1 MDTLER
7 TKQHCATTKEKL
19 LSRFAASSKKVR
31 LAIVASLIVVSL
43 VVIVVACQAFVS
55 VLLPAK
61 DVGAK
66 PSITVAVES
75 AAYRQME
82 RKLGI
87 TGTVWAWDPL
97 SIGAEVGGLRIETV
111 NVEEG
116 AFVKK
121 GQVLATLNSSILR
134 AQLDR
139 ELARLKHSKANL
151 GKTIQPNRK
160 QDISA
165 LQFAVEQTKAQVA
178 ESEAYLERAK
188 ANLDNARNN
197 AGRYSAL
204 HKEGA
209 VSAEEAEAKV
219 TLQRTSEAE
228 LLHGQNEV
236 AAAKFVNKQAIER
249 LSQAVEGGRL
259 EDIQMSQA
267 TVAETHANIKG
278 LQAQIAQT
286 VIRAP
291 SDGWIT
297 KRDAHLGDISKAN
310 EPLFSMVRDN
320 RLEIRAQVPEK
331 DLARLKPEQ
340 KVDMTGVLPGGEK
353 LVGMIRE
360 ISPLVD
366 VDTRLGT
373 VRIDI
378 PFIKDIHP
386 GIFVHG
392 EVSLGVHEVMTVPAS
407 AVVDRHEHSCV
418 FLLENNKVYSRSVSC
433 GERFGDFVE
442 VTSGIKPGE
451 LVVISGAGFLKDG
464 DIVRI
469 GTSNSSRN
477 AVQRSKSGEEPVAA
491 EIGTADASEGGGSA
505 APEQKI

>member
-1 MDTLER
+1 MNMDTLER
-7 TKQHCATTKEKL
+7 TKQQCATTKDKL
-19 LSRFAASSKKVR
+19 LSRFAAAGPRVR
-31 LAIVASLIVVSL
+31 LAIISTVVVLSLFIVIGAVQAVVSIL
-43 VVIVVACQAFVS
+43 R
-55 VLLPAK
+55 PAK
-61 DVGAK
+61 DAGATA
-66 PSITVAVES
+66 SLTVAVEP

-139 ELARLKHSKANL
+139 ELARLKHSRANL

-165 LQFAVEQTKAQVA
+165 LQFAVEQTSAQVREA
-178 ESEAYLERAK
+178 DAYLERAK
-188 ANLDNARNN
+188 ANLENARSNS
-197 AGRYSAL
+197 GRYAAL

-209 VSAEEAEAKV
+209 VSAEEADAKS
-219 TLQRTSEAE
+219 TLLKTNEAE
-228 LLHGQNEV
+228 LLHAQNEV
-236 AAAKFVNKQAIER
+236 SAARFVNKQSQER
-249 LSQAVEGGRL
+249 LSQAVEGGRV

-267 TVAETHANIKG
+267 TVAETQANIKA

-297 KRDAHLGDISKAN
+297 KRDAHIGDISTAN
-310 EPLFSMVRDN
+310 ESLFNMVRDN
-320 RLEIRAQVPEK
+320 RLEIRAQVPER

-340 KVDMTGVLPGGEK
+340 MVDITGVLPGGASIAGK
-353 LVGMIRE
+353 IRE

-366 VDTRLGT
+366 VDTRLGM

-378 PFIKDIHP
+378 PFNKDIHP

-392 EVSLGVHEVMTVPAS
+392 QVSLGNQEVMTVPAS
-407 AVVDRHEHSCV
+407 AIVDRYEHSCV
-418 FLLENNKVYSRSVSC
+418 FLVEGDKVYSRSVTG
-433 GERFGDFVE
+433 GERFGEFVE

-451 LVVISGAGFLKDG
+451 LVVVSGAGFLKDG
-464 DIVRI
+464 DVVRI
-469 GTSNSSRN
+469 SDKRTK
-477 AVQRSKSGEEPVAA
+477 Q
-491 EIGTADASEGGGSA
+491 
-505 APEQKI
+505 

>member
-1 MDTLER
+1 MNMDTLER
-7 TKQHCATTKEKL
+7 TKQHCATTKDRI
-19 LSRFAASSKKVR
+19 LSSFASASTKVR
-31 LAIVASLIVVSL
+31 ISIVTVVVVGLLAL
-43 VVIVVACQAFVS
+43 VVLGGQAFVAA
-55 VLLPAK
+55 LRPAQ
-61 DVGAK
+61 DANAK
-66 PSITVAVES
+66 ASITVAVDPAS
-75 AAYRQME
+75 YRQME

-97 SIGAEVGGLRIETV
+97 SIGAEVGGLRIDTV

-139 ELARLKHSKANL
+139 ELAKLKHSKANL
-151 GKTIQPNRK
+151 GKTIQPNRR

-178 ESEAYLERAK
+178 EADAYLERAK

-197 AGRYSAL
+197 SGRYAAL

-209 VSAEEAEAKV
+209 VSAEEAEAKS

-228 LLHGQNEV
+228 LLHAQNEV

-267 TVAETHANIKG
+267 TVAETQANVKA
-278 LQAQIAQT
+278 LQAQVAQT
-286 VIRAP
+286 IIRAP

-297 KRDAHLGDISKAN
+297 KRDAHIGDISVAN
-310 EPLFSMVRDN
+310 ESLFNMVRDN

-331 DLARLKPEQ
+331 DLAKLSPGQSVE
-340 KVDMTGVLPGGEK
+340 VTGVLKDK
-353 LVGMIRE
+353 LVGKIRE

-366 VDTRLGT
+366 VDTRLGMI
-373 VRIDI
+373 RIDI
-378 PFIKDIHP
+378 PFDKDIHP

-392 EVSLGVHEVMTVPAS
+392 QVSLGTQEVMTVPSS

-418 FLLENNKVYSRSVSC
+418 FLVEGNKVYSRSVNC

-442 VTSGIKPGE
+442 VSCGIKPGE
-451 LVVISGAGFLKDG
+451 LVVVSGAGFLKDG
-464 DIVRI
+464 DVVR
-469 GTSNSSRN
+469 
-477 AVQRSKSGEEPVAA
+477 VA
-491 EIGTADASEGGGSA
+491 D
-505 APEQKI
+505 KRK

>member
-1 MDTLER
+1 MNMDTLER
-7 TKQHCATTKEKL
+7 TKQHCETTKQKL
-19 LSRFAASSKKVR
+19 LSNFAAASPRVR
-31 LAIVASLIVVSL
+31 LGIVAGLVVAGLIVVVL
-43 VVIVVACQAFVS
+43 AVQAFVS
-55 VLLPAK
+55 AFRPAQ
-61 DVGAK
+61 DENAK
-66 PSITVAVES
+66 ASLTVAVDPAS
-75 AAYRQME
+75 YRQME

-139 ELARLKHSKANL
+139 ELAQLKHSKANL

-178 ESEAYLERAK
+178 ESDAYLARAK

-197 AGRYSAL
+197 SGRYAAL

-209 VSAEEAEAKV
+209 VSAEEAEAKL
-219 TLQRTSEAE
+219 TLERTSEAE
-228 LLHGQNEV
+228 LLHAQNEV

-249 LSQAVEGGRL
+249 FSQAVEGGRL

-267 TVAETHANIKG
+267 TVAETQANVRA

-286 VIRAP
+286 IIRAP

-297 KRDAHLGDISKAN
+297 KRDAHIGDISTAN
-310 EPLFSMVRDN
+310 EALFLMVRDN

-331 DLARLKPEQ
+331 DLARLQPGQ
-340 KVDMTGVLPGGEK
+340 NVDITGVLPGSTSLAGK
-353 LVGMIRE
+353 IRE

-378 PFIKDIHP
+378 PFNKDIHP

-392 EVSLGVHEVMTVPAS
+392 QVSLGTAEVMTVPSS
-407 AVVDRHEHSCV
+407 AVVDRHERSCV
-418 FLLENNKVYSRSVSC
+418 FLVEGNKVYSRSVSC

-442 VTSGIKPGE
+442 VSSGIKPGE
-451 LVVISGAGFLKDG
+451 LVVVSGAGFLKDG
-464 DIVRI
+464 DVVRVSDKR
-469 GTSNSSRN
+469 TS
-477 AVQRSKSGEEPVAA
+477 K
-491 EIGTADASEGGGSA
+491 
-505 APEQKI
+505 

>member
-1 MDTLER
+1 MNMDTLER
-7 TKQHCATTKEKL
+7 TKQQCATTKDKL
-19 LSRFAASSKKVR
+19 LSSFASASPKVR
-31 LAIVASLIVVSL
+31 LTIVAVIITVLLAVVVL
-43 VVIVVACQAFVS
+43 ACQAFVNA
-55 VLLPAK
+55 LRPAQ
-61 DVGAK
+61 DQNAK
-66 PSITVAVES
+66 ASITVAVDPAS
-75 AAYRQME
+75 YREME

-121 GQVLATLNSSILR
+121 GEVLATLNSSILR

-139 ELARLKHSKANL
+139 ELAKLKHSKANL
-151 GKTIQPNRK
+151 GKTIQPNRR

-178 ESEAYLERAK
+178 EADAYLERAK
-188 ANLDNARNN
+188 ANLENARNN
-197 AGRYSAL
+197 SGRYAAL

-209 VSAEEAEAKV
+209 VSAEEAEAKS

-228 LLHGQNEV
+228 LLHAQNEV

-267 TVAETHANIKG
+267 TVAETQANVKA
-278 LQAQIAQT
+278 LQAQVAQT
-286 VIRAP
+286 IIRAP

-297 KRDAHLGDISKAN
+297 KREAHIGDISKAN
-310 EPLFSMVRDN
+310 EPLFNMVRDN

-331 DLARLKPEQ
+331 DLVKLQ
-340 KVDMTGVLPGGEK
+340 SGQSVDITGVLPGGDK
-353 LVGMIRE
+353 LEGKIRE

-378 PFIKDIHP
+378 PFNKDIHP

-392 EVSLGVHEVMTVPAS
+392 EVSLGTQEVMTVPSS

-418 FLLENNKVYSRSVSC
+418 FLVEGNKVYSRSVSC

-442 VTSGIKPGE
+442 VSCGIKPGE
-451 LVVISGAGFLKDG
+451 RVVVSGAGFLKDG
-464 DIVRI
+464 DVVRI
-469 GTSNSSRN
+469 
-477 AVQRSKSGEEPVAA
+477 A
-491 EIGTADASEGGGSA
+491 EKKVD
-505 APEQKI
+505 K